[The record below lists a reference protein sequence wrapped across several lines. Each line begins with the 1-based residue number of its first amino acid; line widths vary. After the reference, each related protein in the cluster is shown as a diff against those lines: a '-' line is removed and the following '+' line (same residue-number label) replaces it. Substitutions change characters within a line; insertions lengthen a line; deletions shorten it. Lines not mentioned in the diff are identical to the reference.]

1 LRSSLLDPISSLE
14 NELTSPDFPNKGN
27 LWQAWHYLQVYSTWG
42 LRVPHS
48 RSDLKMYLKIEDDT
62 PYRFFSTMLE
72 ANETIH
78 NCSFDFQQSIFPKVV
93 KLGTSLKDFAEDNRS
108 SDDSV
113 WTVIDELMED
123 QSNVADVLTLIKDLQ
138 SQAESNMKEADEV
151 AGMLGSYSANLEIA
165 SGKLQLAGQS
175 VEDDDKTST
184 ATIEKLQGGADVMG
198 SLAQIEEIATNK
210 SKEYEHNKVVAATT
224 PSYAWAGPFG
234 LIAAAVIAGVYGD
247 RAVKA
252 LKSYNDAIKRIEEG
266 QKELSTAIKAHEVY
280 KVADNGIS
288 KSKEYTDR
296 AIRNV
301 TVVKNAWAALV
312 GNLQIVLNKVDAMTK
327 TTDEGEILKSKI
339 LIKRYTDQS
348 RKAWDKLWP
357 SIVELT
363 TDPYIQVDQEEKS
376 VKDIITEIEVALK
389 DPALSN

>member
-1 LRSSLLDPISSLE
+1 
-14 NELTSPDFPNKGN
+14 
-27 LWQAWHYLQVYSTWG
+27 
-42 LRVPHS
+42 
-48 RSDLKMYLKIEDDT
+48 
-62 PYRFFSTMLE
+62 MLE

-357 SIVELT
+357 SIIELT